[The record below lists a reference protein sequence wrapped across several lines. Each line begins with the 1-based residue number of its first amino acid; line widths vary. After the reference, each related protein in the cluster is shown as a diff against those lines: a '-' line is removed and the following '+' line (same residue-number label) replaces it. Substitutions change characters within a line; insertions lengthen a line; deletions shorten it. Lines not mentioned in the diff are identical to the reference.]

1 MTCGQVTGEVAST
14 AEHKITN
21 QQRKILKNFLGL
33 LGLIWG
39 HKMHLKWLNTFYTK
53 LDYATSTF
61 IQYTAK
67 YSDYIESTL
76 RFVGIYEF
84 FNIANSNTVT
94 YTCRLLPSWCK
105 YTREFLLTSN
115 PKLDDEQ
122 RFKVYTGHYPGGGS
136 IQSLVQ
142 FG

>member
-1 MTCGQVTGEVAST
+1 MFA
-14 AEHKITN
+14 
-21 QQRKILKNFLGL
+21 GL
-33 LGLIWG
+33 AKQNYYW
-39 HKMHLKWLNTFYTK
+39 KDKLNLFIALAPVTK
-53 LDYATSTF
+53 LDYSTSTF

-115 PKLDDEQ
+115 PKLDDEE

-136 IQSLVQ
+136 IQSMVH